1 MASDPGDDDEREAEV
16 LVCIPEAAVSII
28 TRRRRSLAEVGDV
41 LVLRVP
47 ASLEDLTT
55 LAGTF
60 DLPEWWGAAPPSE
73 VCFAV
78 CGDQRVPLCSAV
90 PVLCLCER
98 HYIFA
103 VPGQFLEFA
112 LPSGAAA
119 EEVAAFEGLLSAA
132 GAPLRVWRRRQG
144 AAGALREA
152 GAALSH
158 GLGLVA
164 PQVDGGVHALLTAAR
179 DRIPPRDEPMQVSPR
194 VMHTLREIRKV
205 SGGINRTTGNAAG
218 ALDSLAEGLG
228 EEVAAAASQRLSPS
242 SRGRLRAAT
251 DSPRSPT
258 TDLVSTGAGV
268 AGQLL
273 RQADSVL
280 PQLAAIGAAAV
291 SDMARHRFGEQ
302 AAEAV
307 DEGLG
312 VVGDMAGAAMHVQ
325 GAGAKTLARTAASS
339 AAKSVARQVVTSPAS
354 RALQQEAKRYVMRK
368 AASTIGSALQKGS
381 QPPSPRRAH

>member
-164 PQVDGGVHALLTAAR
+164 P
-179 DRIPPRDEPMQVSPR
+179 QVSPR